1 VVNTLRFRACVNGL
15 LRYPMQ
21 TGLAVL
27 GLALGVMVFVAVDIA
42 TDGAQRAFRLSL
54 SALSGRATYHIVAGA
69 RGLPDA
75 VYLQLRRDLGV
86 RQSAPVVETA
96 VRHEKRVLQVLGV
109 DLFAEQ
115 AFRSYLATDSLRDG
129 VWQRLLLEPG
139 AVLIGERT
147 ASRLGIEPDQH
158 FDVQL
163 NGRNVRLR
171 RVGTLDD
178 ATTRGIENVLVADI
192 ASVKDLREQPTRLT
206 RIDLI
211 LDDADTGLRA
221 RIEKI
226 LPPDARVEAASARVR
241 SVQELTRAFTLNL
254 TAMSLLAVVIGVFLI
269 YNTLHFTMLRRRAT
283 FGTLRALGV
292 TRRELF
298 SVILLEAAMLGLL
311 AVCLGSLAG
320 SYIADMLLALVSRTI
335 NDLYFVVSVNEA
347 SIGGATLVKAALLG
361 MCGSLLAAGL
371 PASEAVLSPPAHT
384 LLRRPIERKSVT
396 WLLPL
401 AASGAAL
408 IGLSILIALTSSSLT
423 GGYVSLAALLV
434 GCSLTVPWLVVVLA
448 RGLNRLLTH
457 ALLRHTVTGVEAGIS
472 RIGVAEAALV
482 VALAATIGVTL
493 MIGSFRTAVEQWLES
508 TLRADIYVRP
518 AHAMSGRDETRID
531 AAVVDSIRSI
541 PEVNE
546 ASMGRFVELRSN
558 GRNVSLFAIELAT
571 QSYASFNLLASDAQA
586 WDDFDSR
593 AAVFV
598 SEPYAFH
605 NHVDVGDVLPLPTA
619 SGEQN
624 FRVAGIYRDYGSDRG
639 VVMMRMSL
647 YRELW
652 RDDGVS
658 SLGVYLHEP
667 GASQRVMDEIHAR
680 TVSMQQLRLRSNRD
694 LRSASLD
701 VFDRTFEIT
710 RVLRWLTIIVAVVAI
725 LTALSAVQLERRR
738 ELALLRSIGLTTRQ
752 LAGVMFTQTALLG
765 FFAGLLA
772 IPTGVAL
779 SMLLVHVIN
788 RRAFGWSMDFVVAT
802 APLGEALVMAIL
814 AAVVAGC
821 VPVWRALR
829 EVPALALRGE

>member
-1 VVNTLRFRACVNGL
+1 
-15 LRYPMQ
+15 MQ
-21 TGLAVL
+21 MGLAVL

-42 TDGAQRAFRLSL
+42 ADGAQRAFRLSL
-54 SALSGRATYHIVAGA
+54 SALSGRATHHIVAGS

-75 VYLQLRRDLGV
+75 VYLQLRRELGV
-86 RQSAPVVETA
+86 RQSAPVVETV

-115 AFRSYLATDSLRDG
+115 AFRSYFARDSLRDG

-147 ASRLGIEPDQH
+147 ASRLGIGPGQY

-163 NGRNVRLR
+163 NGRNVRLL

-192 ASVKDLREQPTRLT
+192 ASVKDLRGQPTRLS

-211 LDDADTGLRA
+211 LDDTDTDLRA

-226 LPPDARVEAASARVR
+226 LPPDAHVEAASARVR

-298 SVILLEAAMLGLL
+298 AVILLEAAMLGLL
-311 AVCLGSLAG
+311 AVCLGTLAG
-320 SYIADMLLALVSRTI
+320 SFVADMLLALVSRTI

-347 SIGGATLVKAALLG
+347 SITGTIIAKAALLG

-384 LLRRPIERKSVT
+384 LLRRAIERKSIT
-396 WLLPL
+396 WLLPV
-401 AASGAAL
+401 AGGGAVL
-408 IGLSILIALTSSSLT
+408 IGLSILIAVSSDNLAA
-423 GGYVSLAALLV
+423 GYLSLAMLLI
-434 GCSLTVPWLVVVLA
+434 GCSLTVPWMIVVLA
-448 RGLNRLLTH
+448 RSLSRVLTH

-493 MIGSFRTAVEQWLES
+493 MIGSFRAAVEQWLES
-508 TLRADIYVRP
+508 TLRADIYIRP
-518 AHAMSGRDETRID
+518 AHAVSGRDETRID
-531 AAVVDSIRSI
+531 ATIVDAIRSI
-541 PEVNE
+541 PAVRDI
-546 ASMGRFVELRSN
+546 SQGRFVELRSD
-558 GRNVSLFAIELAT
+558 GRDVSLFAIELAT
-571 QSYASFNLLASDAQA
+571 QSYASINLLASGERA
-586 WDDFDSR
+586 WDQFDNHTS
-593 AAVFV
+593 VFV

-605 NHVDVGDVLPLPTA
+605 NHVAVGDVLKLPTA
-619 SGEQN
+619 SGEQS
-624 FRVAGIYRDYGSDRG
+624 FRVSGIYRDYGSDRG

-652 RDDGVS
+652 QDEGIS

-667 GASQRVMDEIHAR
+667 GSSQRVMDEIHAR
-680 TVSMQQLRLRSNRD
+680 TATQQQLRLRSNRD
-694 LRSASLD
+694 LRNASLD

-765 FFAGLLA
+765 FFAGLVA
-772 IPTGVAL
+772 MPVGVAL

-788 RRAFGWSMDFVVAT
+788 RRAFGWSMDFIVVA
-802 APLGEALVMAIL
+802 APLGEALVMATL
-814 AAVVAGC
+814 AALVAGC
-821 VPVWRALR
+821 VPVWRALS
-829 EVPALALRGE
+829 EAPALALRGE